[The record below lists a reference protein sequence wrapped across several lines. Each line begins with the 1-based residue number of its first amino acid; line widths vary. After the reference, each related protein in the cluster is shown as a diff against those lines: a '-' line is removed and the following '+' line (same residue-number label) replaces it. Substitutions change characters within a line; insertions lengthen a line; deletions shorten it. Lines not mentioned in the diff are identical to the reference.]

1 MEFQHVIYGIER
13 TIHSRE
19 KRRVKNGWVTR
30 YYPFRI
36 GRWKVHQRS
45 ASCRRGKVN
54 GGWIELDSGGGGE
67 GEDGETMGW
76 FEIPV
81 GVSIEG
87 MYPRFEANFSIC
99 LEKSRPWANA
109 PNQYTRQANP
119 PRVSPFPTGNTCKP
133 RLYQPFR
140 IPEGVA
146 DGGTPNLELDFTW
159 NELLPVV
166 GAEFR
171 EEGIGAEAINRRK
184 ISVPSRGGGG
194 KTTRAIDS
202 KSDYEEGGKRCSSVV
217 VELQIRYRDKE
228 EGETIYICTQLQFE
242 KRWRILMTGRLP
254 LIRNTSIILLLSL
267 IWSLIYL
274 LSINNGKKFI
284 I

>member
-1 MEFQHVIYGIER
+1 MAKR
-13 TIHSRE
+13 WDDSR
-19 KRRVKNGWVTR
+19 
-30 YYPFRI
+30 F
-36 GRWKVHQRS
+36 
-45 ASCRRGKVN
+45 
-54 GGWIELDSGGGGE
+54 
-67 GEDGETMGW
+67 
-76 FEIPV
+76 
-81 GVSIEG
+81 
-87 MYPRFEANFSIC
+87 
-99 LEKSRPWANA
+99 PWAFRSKGCIRALRRTFQFALKSPGPGLMPLINI
-109 PNQYTRQANP
+109 RDKP

-133 RLYQPFR
+133 RLYQPLR
-140 IPEGVA
+140 IPEGIA

-202 KSDYEEGGKRCSSVV
+202 KSDYGGGGKRCSSVV

-267 IWSLIYL
+267 I
-274 LSINNGKKFI
+274 
-284 I
+284 